1 VSRSTY
7 MLTPLPGSGARTSK
21 LGSTLLNLS
30 LPEVRRL
37 PVDSPEHR
45 LSTRS
50 MEVRSAASYQ
60 RHKVPKTDSGAG
72 QYGGQPGNFG
82 SPQGNTP
89 TGYGGSPMGYG
100 GTPQSAGGYGRG
112 QQAPNQQ
119 QWQQQ
124 PQPQG
129 QNFGN
134 NSGFGGYQS

>member
-1 VSRSTY
+1 
-7 MLTPLPGSGARTSK
+7 
-21 LGSTLLNLS
+21 
-30 LPEVRRL
+30 
-37 PVDSPEHR
+37 
-45 LSTRS
+45 
-50 MEVRSAASYQ
+50 
-60 RHKVPKTDSGAG
+60 
-72 QYGGQPGNFG
+72 
-82 SPQGNTP
+82 
-89 TGYGGSPMGYG
+89 MGYG